1 MVTNASDRPYW
12 TRRVGYAANRN
23 VGPLTWENDYYLQNA
38 AYVRLKNLTLDY
50 TFPKSV
56 TEKWK
61 IQMLKIYISAENLFT
76 YSPIYKVTKM
86 FDPEVID
93 SGDSDFSTTR
103 GLNGQGDGF
112 SYPMLKS
119 YTFGVNITF

>member
-1 MVTNASDRPYW
+1 MAGGKGISSFSVVLLMAVAAV
-12 TRRVGYAANRN
+12 VGVACFSMLKVQYT
-23 VGPLTWENDYYLQNA
+23 PSPTE
-38 AYVRLKNLTLDY
+38 KNLTVDY
-50 TFPKSV
+50 TFPEKI
-56 TEKWK
+56 TEK
-61 IQMLKIYISAENLFT
+61 LKISNLKVYVSLENLFT
-76 YSPIYKVTKM
+76 FSPIYRVTDM

-119 YTFGVNITF
+119 YTFGINITF

>member
-1 MVTNASDRPYW
+1 MTNADKNPYW
-12 TRRVGYAANRN
+12 TRRVGYSANRN

-38 AYVRLKNLTLDY
+38 AYVRLKNLTVDY
-50 TFPKSV
+50 TFPEKI
-56 TEKWK
+56 TEK
-61 IQMLKIYISAENLFT
+61 LKISNLKVYVSLENLFT
-76 YSPIYKVTKM
+76 FSPIYRVTDM

-119 YTFGVNITF
+119 YTFGINITF

>member
-1 MVTNASDRPYW
+1 M
-12 TRRVGYAANRN
+12 
-23 VGPLTWENDYYLQNA
+23 
-38 AYVRLKNLTLDY
+38 RLKNLTVDY
-50 TFPKSV
+50 TFPEKI
-56 TEKWK
+56 TEK
-61 IQMLKIYISAENLFT
+61 LKISNLKVYVSLENLFT
-76 YSPIYKVTKM
+76 FSPIYRVTDM

-119 YTFGVNITF
+119 YTFGINITF